1 MEHKNDGRRE
11 RIRDFGPGF
20 RLPDGAFAEFDFVY
34 DLMAPVNAKS
44 MDMSDW
50 HALFKKLVY
59 PEKAMHVMLNMLRRH
74 LRSQPGKD
82 ALWLSVP
89 QVRSLLDVQAGDRAR
104 VEVLV
109 ACFGRILD
117 REYLQHLIQDMNTGV
132 RRNLMKRLGCF
143 NLFDPLS

>member
-1 MEHKNDGRRE
+1 
-11 RIRDFGPGF
+11 
-20 RLPDGAFAEFDFVY
+20 
-34 DLMAPVNAKS
+34 
-44 MDMSDW
+44 
-50 HALFKKLVY
+50 
-59 PEKAMHVMLNMLRRH
+59 MHVMLNMLRRH